1 MNKAKYILWKKG
13 VEDAM
18 RIVGEHIR
26 CPMVEEKV
34 RNEIEIQRI
43 LAERQEK
50 EDLNISAEFD
60 KFFDEFIAGVD
71 TAKSAVKDV
80 IDNTDFGWEEP
91 VKRVEKGIKNWQS
104 RFREHF
110 KDGPVNRKPRK

>member
-1 MNKAKYILWKKG
+1 MNKSAYILWKKG

-34 RNEIEIQRI
+34 KAEIEIQRI
-43 LAERQEK
+43 LMERQDRE
-50 EDLNISAEFD
+50 ESAIEAEFE
-60 KFFDEFIAGVD
+60 KFFAGVD
-71 TAKSAVKDV
+71 MAKSAVKDI

-91 VKRVEKGIKNWQS
+91 VKKVEKGIKNWQS

-110 KDGPVNRKPRK
+110 KNGPINRKPRK